1 MYFCVFAR
9 WSLPLMQAK
18 RNFRSLKSLILRRRP
33 AIPWFH
39 CRQYFVSGFVFYSFF
54 NFSYALSLSL
64 RLFISFFSISL
75 PFCAGAL
82 FGGGGSC
89 RRQGKS
95 AAPDGP
101 AWWRW
106 LVGSRCLVTPSNRLR
121 EEKRGGGWSPQFPAP
136 APPGPAFARG
146 IAKMGGPGAGGFW
159 RGFVVSARCRLAAF
173 AKGQPFWRFCFTFDE
188 KGVRVVIMRGSL

>member
-1 MYFCVFAR
+1 MRHLGAFAR

-39 CRQYFVSGFVFYSFF
+39 CRQCFVSGFVFSRFF

-95 AAPDGP
+95 AAP
-101 AWWRW
+101 
-106 LVGSRCLVTPSNRLR
+106 
-121 EEKRGGGWSPQFPAP
+121 
-136 APPGPAFARG
+136 
-146 IAKMGGPGAGGFW
+146 W
-159 RGFVVSARCRLAAF
+159 RGEAMFGEGELPLAVLL
-173 AKGQPFWRFCFTFDE
+173 CFSF
-188 KGVRVVIMRGSL
+188 S